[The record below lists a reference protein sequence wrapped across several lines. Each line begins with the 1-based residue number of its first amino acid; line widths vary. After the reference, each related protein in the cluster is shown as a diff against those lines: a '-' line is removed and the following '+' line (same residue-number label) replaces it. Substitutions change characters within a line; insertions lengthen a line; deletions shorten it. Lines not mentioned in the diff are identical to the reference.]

1 MQIQKNQ
8 QIRRGDIYYADLRP
22 VVGSEQG
29 GIRPVV
35 ILQNNVGNR
44 HSPTVIAAAITGQR
58 SKARLPTHVQL
69 GPFHAGLRRGSI
81 ILLEQL
87 RTIDKARLR
96 ERIGS
101 LESTM
106 MAQIDHALAVS
117 VGLDHSTN
125 EISYGEEM
133 HRMEEEQ
140 KGWIY
145 IRAWSDESQKD
156 QENLLRNY
164 AGEHGYTIVGQS
176 CDFHVPQ
183 GRKRYGLASMLHA
196 AQNEEFQVLL
206 VQSWQRLGRD
216 LESIEKILSKLHQY
230 GIRVCSMKESEMT
243 LDDALM
249 VVKFSSA
256 MQGADESQEE
266 LTQDESDLDSMTQ
279 QM

>member
-1 MQIQKNQ
+1 
-8 QIRRGDIYYADLRP
+8 
-22 VVGSEQG
+22 
-29 GIRPVV
+29 
-35 ILQNNVGNR
+35 
-44 HSPTVIAAAITGQR
+44 
-58 SKARLPTHVQL
+58 
-69 GPFHAGLRRGSI
+69 
-81 ILLEQL
+81 
-87 RTIDKARLR
+87 
-96 ERIGS
+96 
-101 LESTM
+101 
-106 MAQIDHALAVS
+106 MAK
-117 VGLDHSTN
+117 
-125 EISYGEEM
+125 
-133 HRMEEEQ
+133 EQ

-164 AGEHGYTIVGQS
+164 AVEHRYTIVGQS
-176 CDFHVPQ
+176 CDLHVPHD
-183 GRKRYGLASMLHA
+183 GKRYGLASMLRA

-216 LESIEKILSKLHQY
+216 LESIETILSKLRQY

-266 LTQDESDLDSMTQ
+266 LTQDGSDIDSMTQ

>member
-1 MQIQKNQ
+1 MHMRGNQ
-8 QIRRGDIYYADLRP
+8 QIRRGDVYYADLSP
-22 VVGSEQG
+22 VIGSEQG

-35 ILQNNVGNR
+35 ILQNNVGNW

-58 SKARLPTHVQL
+58 NKARLPTHVQL
-69 GPFHAGLRRGSI
+69 GPFHAGLRHSSTV
-81 ILLEQL
+81 LLEQI
-87 RTIDKARLR
+87 RTIDKTRLR

-101 LESTM
+101 LDNITM
-106 MAQIDHALAVS
+106 ERLNQALAIS
-117 VGLDHSTN
+117 IGLDHNTS
-125 EISYGEEM
+125 EISYREEM
-133 HRMEEEQ
+133 HRMAEEQ
-140 KGWIY
+140 KAWIY
-145 IRAWSDESQKD
+145 IRAWSDEAQRA
-156 QENLLRNY
+156 QEDLLRNY

-176 CDFHVPQ
+176 CDLHVPHD
-183 GRKRYGLASMLHA
+183 GKRYGLASMLYA

-216 LESIEKILSKLHQY
+216 LESIEKILSKLQPY
-230 GIRVCSMKESEMT
+230 GIKVCSMKESEMS

-266 LTQDESDLDSMTQ
+266 LTQDESDIDSMTQ